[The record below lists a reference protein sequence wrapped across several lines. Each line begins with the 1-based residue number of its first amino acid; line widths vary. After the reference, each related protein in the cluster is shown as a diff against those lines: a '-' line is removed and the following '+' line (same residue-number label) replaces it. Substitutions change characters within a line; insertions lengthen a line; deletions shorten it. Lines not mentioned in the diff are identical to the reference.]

1 MTPPP
6 KIVFVLGP
14 PGVGK
19 GTQCMLL
26 SQLSNPHCHIH
37 HISIGDILRSELQ
50 KPSSKW
56 ASIIRA
62 NMAEGRTG
70 PPEMSVSMLQE
81 AIARRNEDME
91 PGKEMLFLIDG
102 FPRSMDP
109 IALFESTI
117 CAPSL
122 VLSLHC
128 PLQILQER
136 LLSRAKSS
144 SRIDDGVEIM
154 HKRFGQ
160 HVCAT
165 GPVIEHYRER
175 ELLAEIDASR
185 NLEEVHRDVWE
196 AVEKI
201 LGECQV

>member
-1 MTPPP
+1 MTSSP
-6 KIVFVLGP
+6 KIIFVLGP

-26 SQLSNPHCHIH
+26 TQLSSPHRHIH

-81 AIARRNEDME
+81 AIARRSEDIE
-91 PGKEMLFLIDG
+91 PGKEMVFLVDG
-102 FPRSMDP
+102 FPRSLNP

-122 VLSLHC
+122 VLSLNC
-128 PLQILQER
+128 PLEILQER

-160 HVCAT
+160 HVSAT

-175 ELLAEIDASR
+175 GLLAEIDASR
-185 NLEEVHRDVWE
+185 NVEEVHGDIWE
-196 AVEKI
+196 AVKKT
-201 LGECQV
+201 LGEC

>member
-1 MTPPP
+1 MTSLP
-6 KIVFVLGP
+6 KIFFVLGP

-26 SQLSNPHCHIH
+26 AQLSSRHRHIH

-81 AIARRNEDME
+81 AIARRSEDTK
-91 PGKEMLFLIDG
+91 PGKEMIILIDG
-102 FPRSMDP
+102 FPRSIYP
-109 IALFESTI
+109 ISLFESTV

-154 HKRFGQ
+154 HKRFEQ

-165 GPVIEHYRER
+165 GPVIENYRER
-175 ELLAEIDASR
+175 GLLAEIDASR
-185 NLEEVHRDVWE
+185 SVEEVHRDVWG

-201 LGECQV
+201 LGEH

>member
-1 MTPPP
+1 MTSPP
-6 KIVFVLGP
+6 KIIFVLGP

-26 SQLSNPHCHIH
+26 AQLSNAHRYIH

-81 AIARRNEDME
+81 AMARRSEDIE
-91 PGKEMLFLIDG
+91 PGKEVVFLIDG
-102 FPRSMDP
+102 FPRGIDP
-109 IALFESTI
+109 VAHFESTI

-136 LLSRAKSS
+136 LSSRAESS
-144 SRIDDGVEIM
+144 SRIDDGTEIM
-154 HKRFGQ
+154 HKRFRQ

-175 ELLAEIDASR
+175 GLLAEIDANR
-185 NLEEVHRDVWE
+185 NVEEVHRDIWE
-196 AVEKI
+196 ALENI
-201 LGECQV
+201 LGGC

>member
-1 MTPPP
+1 
-6 KIVFVLGP
+6 
-14 PGVGK
+14 
-19 GTQCMLL
+19 
-26 SQLSNPHCHIH
+26 
-37 HISIGDILRSELQ
+37 
-50 KPSSKW
+50 
-56 ASIIRA
+56 
-62 NMAEGRTG
+62 MAEGRTG

-81 AIARRNEDME
+81 AIARRSEDTK
-91 PGKEMLFLIDG
+91 PGKEMVFLIDG
-102 FPRSMDP
+102 KSLVSSASCNSLSTNKNIGFPRSIYP
-109 IALFESTI
+109 ISLFESTV

-154 HKRFGQ
+154 HKRFEQ

-165 GPVIEHYRER
+165 GPVIENYRER
-175 ELLAEIDASR
+175 GLLAEIDASR
-185 NLEEVHRDVWE
+185 SVEEVHRDVWG

-201 LGECQV
+201 LGEH

>member
-1 MTPPP
+1 
-6 KIVFVLGP
+6 
-14 PGVGK
+14 
-19 GTQCMLL
+19 
-26 SQLSNPHCHIH
+26 
-37 HISIGDILRSELQ
+37 
-50 KPSSKW
+50 
-56 ASIIRA
+56 
-62 NMAEGRTG
+62 MAEGRTG

-81 AIARRNEDME
+81 AIARRSEDIE
-91 PGKEMLFLIDG
+91 PGKEMAFLIDGKSLITSTECDYSNTNKNIG

-109 IALFESTI
+109 VALFESTI

-122 VLSLHC
+122 VLSLYC

-136 LLSRAKSS
+136 LLSRAESS

-175 ELLAEIDASR
+175 GLLAEIDASR
-185 NLEEVHRDVWE
+185 NVEEVHRDVWE

-201 LGECQV
+201 LGEG

>member
-1 MTPPP
+1 MTSPPR
-6 KIVFVLGP
+6 IIFVLGP

-26 SQLSNPHCHIH
+26 AQLLNPHRHIH

-50 KPSSKW
+50 KTSSKW

-70 PPEMSVSMLQE
+70 PPEMSVSILQE
-81 AIARRNEDME
+81 AISQRSEDIE
-91 PGKEMLFLIDG
+91 PGKEIVFLIDG
-102 FPRSMDP
+102 FPRSIDP
-109 IALFESTI
+109 VALFESTI
-117 CAPSL
+117 RAPSL

-144 SRIDDGVEIM
+144 SRIYDGVEIM

-165 GPVIEHYRER
+165 GPVIEHYKER
-175 ELLAEIDASR
+175 GLLAEIDASR
-185 NLEEVHRDVWE
+185 NVEEVHRNVW
-196 AVEKI
+196 VTVKKI
-201 LGECQV
+201 LGEC

>member
-1 MTPPP
+1 MTSTP
-6 KIVFVLGP
+6 KIIFVLGP
-14 PGVGK
+14 PGIGK

-26 SQLSNPHCHIH
+26 AQLSNPHRRIH

-81 AIARRNEDME
+81 AIARRSEDID
-91 PGKEMLFLIDG
+91 PAKEMVFLIDG

-109 IALFESTI
+109 VALFESTI

-122 VLSLHC
+122 VLSLHSE
-128 PLQILQER
+128 LMM
-136 LLSRAKSS
+136 
-144 SRIDDGVEIM
+144 GFEIM

-165 GPVIEHYRER
+165 GPVIEHFRER
-175 ELLAEIDASR
+175 GLLAEIDASR
-185 NLEEVHRDVWE
+185 NVEEVHRDVWE
-196 AVEKI
+196 AVEEI
-201 LGECQV
+201 LGEHQG